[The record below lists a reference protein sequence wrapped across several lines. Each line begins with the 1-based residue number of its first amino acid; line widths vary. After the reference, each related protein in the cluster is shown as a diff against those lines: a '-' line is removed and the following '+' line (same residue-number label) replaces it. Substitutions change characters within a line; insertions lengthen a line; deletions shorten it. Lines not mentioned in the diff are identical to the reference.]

1 MRFGTL
7 FVLWIACSAPSA
19 AEDEE
24 RDRALLRVAEGC
36 ARQFS
41 EALVTGI
48 RNGAVQ
54 IKLRNPGDGAAFDRC
69 YQEAAP
75 RALQL
80 LAAGRLAEHA
90 APTSVTLE
98 TTGSLMFVP
107 ALVNGLQARLLF
119 DTGAGKTIIRPLLA
133 QLAGIEPGHDA
144 PLAQITVAGGGQLSV
159 PLVRA
164 RSLAINEAA
173 VLAIE
178 IGVYEA
184 VPDLPDV
191 DGILGSDYLSH
202 FTVTI
207 DRQKGTLL
215 LVPSRR

>member
-1 MRFGTL
+1 L
-7 FVLWIACSAPSA
+7 VWFVACGVSHA
-19 AEDEE
+19 ADHEA
-24 RDRALLRVAEGC
+24 RDRALLSVAEGC

-41 EALVTGI
+41 GALVTGI

-54 IKLRNPGDGAAFDRC
+54 IKLNNPGDGAAFDRC

-75 RALQL
+75 RALQV

-98 TTGSLMFVP
+98 ATGSLMLVP
-107 ALVNGLQARLLF
+107 ALVNGLQARLLL
-119 DTGAGKTIIRPLLA
+119 DTGAGKTIIRPVLA
-133 QLAGIEPGHDA
+133 QLAGIEPGREA
-144 PLAQITVAGGGQLSV
+144 PLVRITVAGGEQLSV
-159 PLVRA
+159 PLVWA

-191 DGILGSDYLSH
+191 DGILGTDYLSH

-207 DRQKGTLL
+207 DRQKGTLV
-215 LVPSRR
+215 LVPSRRQDR

>member
-1 MRFGTL
+1 VRLGTL
-7 FVLWIACSAPSA
+7 VALLFACFALQA
-19 AEDEE
+19 AEDEN
-24 RDRALLRVAEGC
+24 RDRALLTAAQTC

-41 EALVTGI
+41 GALVTGI

-54 IKLRNPGDGAAFDRC
+54 IQLMDRGDAKAFEQC

-75 RALQL
+75 RALRA
-80 LAAGRLAEHA
+80 LAAGRLAEPATGTHA
-90 APTSVTLE
+90 TLE
-98 TTGSLMFVP
+98 TIGSMMFVP
-107 ALVNGLQARLLF
+107 ALVNGLNARLLL
-119 DTGAGKTIIRPLLA
+119 DTGAGKTIIRPQLA
-133 QLAGIEPGHDA
+133 QLAGIDPGRGA

-164 RSLAINEAA
+164 RTLSINEAV

-178 IGVYEA
+178 IGVYEV

-191 DGILGSDYLSH
+191 DGILGTDYLSH

-215 LVPSRR
+215 LVPMRR

>member
-1 MRFGTL
+1 MRFGAL
-7 FVLWIACSAPSA
+7 FVLFVVCGAPRA
-19 AEDEE
+19 AEHED
-24 RDRALLRVAEGC
+24 RDRALLTAAESC

-41 EALVTGI
+41 GALVRGV
-48 RNGAVQ
+48 RNGVVQ
-54 IKLRNPGDGAAFDRC
+54 LELMDRGDGAAFERC

-75 RALQL
+75 RALQA

-90 APTSVTLE
+90 ADTSVAIE
-98 TTGSLMFVP
+98 TAGSLMFVP
-107 ALVNGLQARLLF
+107 ALINGMNARLLL

-133 QLAGIEPGHDA
+133 QLAGIEPGREA
-144 PLAQITVAGGGQLSV
+144 PLVQITVAGGGQLSV

-191 DGILGSDYLSH
+191 DGILGTDYLSH
-202 FTVTI
+202 FRVTI
-207 DRQKGTLL
+207 DRQNGTLL
-215 LVPSRR
+215 LVPLRR